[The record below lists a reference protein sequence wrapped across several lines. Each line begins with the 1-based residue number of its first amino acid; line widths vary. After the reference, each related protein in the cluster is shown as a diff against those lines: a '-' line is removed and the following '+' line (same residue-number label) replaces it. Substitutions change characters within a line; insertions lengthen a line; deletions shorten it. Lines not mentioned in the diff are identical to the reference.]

1 MAKAS
6 SGGHHPEVTPWGH
19 LRPPGS
25 FFAVVNL
32 TCRSLPAKC
41 HCWGHHSGYLRQHV
55 SVSQDVHNLFSTQ
68 SFYRIFFFSNV
79 FRFGTTL
86 AFWSSQLHREN
97 KKKYK
102 SDIFILLQ
110 LLTYH
115 PEPNTPWEDFFLE
128 SCVPRAW
135 FRTRLRTEQ
144 ASERGS
150 GVSVPEFHAST
161 DSAAPWDRA
170 ACPGSFFFSS
180 HTCHILSAKGEIKGR
195 LSPQKRGRNV
205 LIYPALQLFIK
216 ARSTQQ
222 PRSPVSLCLSH
233 LDLHFVYSIQHPG
246 AAVAGMWPEHMGLQE
261 IFICQA
267 GPGVFVMQRFPLGV
281 FLETWK
287 NCVFPVKTVGGLC
300 LTGWWKFWLLPT
312 LVYTKIFPELDDV

>member
-135 FRTRLRTEQ
+135 FRTRLHTEQ

-170 ACPGSFFFSS
+170 ACPGSFFFPPIPVIFWVQKEKSKADSLPKRGGEMCSFTQLFSYLSKRAPRSS
-180 HTCHILSAKGEIKGR
+180 PGAPSPCAFLTSIYTLFIPYSTLELQSLGCGQNTWACRRSLSAR
-195 LSPQKRGRNV
+195 LGLGYLSCRD
-205 LIYPALQLFIK
+205 
-216 ARSTQQ
+216 
-222 PRSPVSLCLSH
+222 SLWGYFWRLGKIVC
-233 LDLHFVYSIQHPG
+233 
-246 AAVAGMWPEHMGLQE
+246 
-261 IFICQA
+261 
-267 GPGVFVMQRFPLGV
+267 FPLKQWADSVWRGDGN
-281 FLETWK
+281 FGSCL
-287 NCVFPVKTVGGLC
+287 PLC
-300 LTGWWKFWLLPT
+300 IRRFSQN
-312 LVYTKIFPELDDV
+312 